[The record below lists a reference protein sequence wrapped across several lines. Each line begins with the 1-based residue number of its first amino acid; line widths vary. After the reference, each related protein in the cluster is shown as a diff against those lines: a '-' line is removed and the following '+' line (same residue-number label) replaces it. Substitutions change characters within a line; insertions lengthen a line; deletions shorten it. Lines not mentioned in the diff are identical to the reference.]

1 MQIES
6 SNNSKEKPFSQSLK
20 IEQENIICKDGF
32 CTLPNQNETSSM
44 IKNNANLF
52 DPI

>member
-6 SNNSKEKPFSQSLK
+6 SNNSKDDSFAKSMK
-20 IEQENIICKDGF
+20 IEKENIICKDGF
-32 CTLPNQNETSSM
+32 CTLPNQNQNI
-44 IKNNANLF
+44 IKNNGNLF

>member
-6 SNNSKEKPFSQSLK
+6 SNNSKDEAFAQSLK
-20 IEQENIICKDGF
+20 IEKENIICKDGL
-32 CTLPNQNETSSM
+32 CTLPNQNQNI
-44 IKNNANLF
+44 IKNNVNLF

>member
-6 SNNSKEKPFSQSLK
+6 SNNDDFPPSLK
-20 IEQENIICKDGF
+20 IEKEKIICKDGF
-32 CTLPNQNETSSM
+32 CTLPNQNQNQNI
-44 IKNNANLF
+44 IKNDVNLF